1 MKSSIALNIMFIL
14 YARDDFE
21 NGSTYSMNTMMLRL
35 RGNDKQVIQNEPYE
49 VYDSY
54 QTQWTKF
61 DSCSKKGSLSLS
73 SELNFD

>member
-54 QTQWTKF
+54 QTQ
-61 DSCSKKGSLSLS
+61 
-73 SELNFD
+73 